1 MIHSQFYQ
9 SRFNSI
15 DRGCWGFYSHSPT
28 FPKVLTLS
36 YLHVSYSFRFGATFL
51 ITCSLHFLRIM
62 TSHVT
67 SWLIIC
73 HSSFLFF
80 FSCIFQ
86 FSKPSSLLQSPFKF
100 TNFRPQSA
108 FLSTLSSLPLQI
120 LLLFRKLDI
129 ITMAHFRRSFHYILG
144 NFLALK
150 QSFFS
155 MLIINMKIYK
165 VSQLNDPKDKYVV
178 IKIL

>member
-15 DRGCWGFYSHSPT
+15 DCGCWGFYSHSPT

-62 TSHVT
+62 TSHVI

-108 FLSTLSSLPLQI
+108 FFKYFEQFAITNTSAVQKIGYNNNGTFQKVIPLHI
-120 LLLFRKLDI
+120 R
-129 ITMAHFRRSFHYILG
+129 
-144 NFLALK
+144 
-150 QSFFS
+150 
-155 MLIINMKIYK
+155 
-165 VSQLNDPKDKYVV
+165 
-178 IKIL
+178 